1 MSGSG
6 RREKVN
12 WLTKVAVLLAALLLS
27 AGISCGGEEAPST
40 IVVDSTADTDSRDGV
55 LTLREAILL
64 ASGELAVADLDSGEA
79 DNVGKRVGP
88 DSRDTITFD
97 PSAFP
102 ASGGGTISLAAP
114 LPSLS
119 TGSDGIDG
127 SQASVTID
135 GVNQSFECM
144 VIGSN
149 DNAVKGLEIKNCL
162 VGVMIQAGAQGNV
175 IGGSAAGEGNVISA
189 NDEGIVIG
197 GAGADGNVVRGNL
210 IGVDTSGSSPLN
222 NRNGVHIHGEARAN
236 LIGGSNPG
244 DRNIISG
251 NKGVGITIRGSANIV
266 QGNYIGTDASGT
278 VAIPNGMEGI
288 WVAPDARDNII
299 GGSSAQERNVI
310 SGNDLFGLS
319 ISGRGATG
327 NVVKGNYIG
336 VDASGSAALANPH
349 GLVIGDGAQNNVIGG
364 SGHGEGNVISANGTG
379 MLIRGADT
387 SGNAII
393 GNYIGTDASGSQPLG
408 NALGIWILKGPHHN
422 TIGGTGA
429 GEGNVISGN
438 SLYGVHVEGPET
450 VGNTIRGNSI
460 HSNGQ
465 QGIQTTDGGNGQL
478 EPPAI
483 SDVSPVRGSACP
495 KCTVDIYSDS
505 ADEGEV
511 YEGSTVADADGGL
524 IFEGS
529 ASGPNITATATD
541 GDGNT
546 SAFSWPLIA
555 GTR

>member
-1 MSGSG
+1 MSGRG

-12 WLTKVAVLLAALLLS
+12 WLAKVAVLLAALLLS
-27 AGISCGGEEAPST
+27 AGISCGEGEAPSA

-79 DNVGKRVGP
+79 NNVGKRVGP
-88 DSRDTITFD
+88 DSSDTITFD
-97 PSAFP
+97 PSVFP
-102 ASGGGTISLAAP
+102 APGGGTISLAAP

-119 TGSDGIDG
+119 TGHDIIDG
-127 SQASVTID
+127 SQAGVIID
-135 GVNQSFECM
+135 GVNHSLECV
-144 VIGSN
+144 VISSN

-162 VGVMIQAGAQGNV
+162 VGLMIQAGAQGNV
-175 IGGSAAGEGNVISA
+175 IGGSATEEGNVISA

-197 GAGADGNVVRGNL
+197 GAGADGNVVKGNL
-210 IGVDTSGSSPLN
+210 IGVDASGSSPLN
-222 NRNGVHIHGEARAN
+222 NRNGVHIHAEARAN

-251 NKGVGITIRGSANIV
+251 NRGVGITIRGSANLV

-288 WVAPDARDNII
+288 WIAPTGQDNII

-310 SGNDLFGLS
+310 SGNDLFGLN
-319 ISGRGATG
+319 ISGSGATG

-336 VDASGSAALANPH
+336 VDASGSAALGNRH
-349 GLVIGDGAQNNVIGG
+349 GLVISDGPQNNVIGG
-364 SGHGEGNVISANGTG
+364 SAPGEGNVISANGTG
-379 MLIRGADT
+379 VLIRRADT

-393 GNYIGTDASGSQPLG
+393 GNYIGTDASGSQPVG
-408 NALGIWILKGPHHN
+408 NALGIWIFQGAHHN
-422 TIGGTGA
+422 AIGGTGG

-438 SLYGVHVEGPET
+438 SLYGVQVEGPET

-460 HSNGQ
+460 YSNGQ
-465 QGIQTTDGGNGQL
+465 QGIQTTDGGNGEL

-483 SDVSPVRGSACP
+483 SDVGPVSGSACP

-505 ADEGEV
+505 GDEGEV
-511 YEGSTVADADGGL
+511 YEGSTVADGDGGF

-555 GTR
+555 AVR

>member
-1 MSGSG
+1 MSGCG
-6 RREKVN
+6 KTGKVTG
-12 WLTKVAVLLAALLLS
+12 LAKVAVLLAVLVLS

-40 IVVDSTADTDSRDGV
+40 IAVDSTADTDSRDGV

-88 DSRDTITFD
+88 DSRDTIVFD
-97 PSAFP
+97 PSVFP
-102 ASGGGTISLAAP
+102 ASGGTISLAAP

-119 TGSDGIDG
+119 TGSDSIDG

-162 VGVMIQAGAQGNV
+162 VGVMIRPGAQGNV
-175 IGGSAAGEGNVISA
+175 IGGSATEEGNVISA
-189 NDEGIVIG
+189 NDESIVIG
-197 GAGADGNVVRGNL
+197 GAGADGNVVKGNL
-210 IGVDTSGSSPLN
+210 IGVDASGSSPLN
-222 NRNGVHIHGEARAN
+222 NRNGVHIHAEARAN

-251 NKGVGITIRGSANIV
+251 NKGVGITIRGSANLV

-288 WVAPDARDNII
+288 WIAPGAQDNII
-299 GGSSAQERNVI
+299 GGRSVEERNVI

-364 SGHGEGNVISANGTG
+364 PGRGEGNVISANGTG
-379 MLIRGADT
+379 VLIRGADT
-387 SGNAII
+387 SGNTII
-393 GNYIGTDASGSQPLG
+393 GNYIGTDASGGQPLG
-408 NALGIWILKGPHHN
+408 NALGIWMLKGAHQN
-422 TIGGTGA
+422 IIGG

-460 HSNGQ
+460 YSNGRR
-465 QGIQTTDGGNGQL
+465 GIQTTDGGNGEL

-483 SDVSPVRGSACP
+483 SDVNPLRGSACP

-505 ADEGEV
+505 GDEGEV
-511 YEGSTVADADGGL
+511 YEGSTAADGDGGF

-546 SAFSWPLIA
+546 SAFSWPLIPA
-555 GTR
+555 VR

>member
-1 MSGSG
+1 M
-6 RREKVN
+6 N
-12 WLTKVAVLLAALLLS
+12 WLATVTVLLAALTLS
-27 AGISCGGEEAPST
+27 AGISCGGEGAPST
-40 IVVDSTADTDSRDGV
+40 ITVDSTADTDSRDGV

-88 DSRDTITFD
+88 DSSDTITFD
-97 PSAFP
+97 PSVFP
-102 ASGGGTISLAAP
+102 AEGGGIISLAAP
-114 LPSLS
+114 LPSLG
-119 TGSDGIDG
+119 TGSDSIDG

-135 GVNQSFECM
+135 GVNQSFECV
-144 VIGSN
+144 VISSN
-149 DNAVKGLEIKNCL
+149 DNALKGLEIKNCL
-162 VGVMIQAGAQGNV
+162 VGMMIQAGAQGNV
-175 IGGSAAGEGNVISA
+175 IGGSATGEGNVISG

-197 GAGADGNVVRGNL
+197 GAGADGNVVKGNL
-210 IGVDTSGSSPLN
+210 IGVDASGSSPLN
-222 NRNGVHIHGEARAN
+222 NRNGVHIHAEARAN

-288 WVAPDARDNII
+288 WIAPDAQDNII
-299 GGSSAQERNVI
+299 GGSSAEERNVI
-310 SGNDLFGLS
+310 SGNDLFGLN

-336 VDASGSAALANPH
+336 VDASGSAALANGH
-349 GLVIGDGAQNNVIGG
+349 GLVISDGPQNNAIGG
-364 SGHGEGNVISANGTG
+364 SAPGEGNVISGNGTG
-379 MLIRGADT
+379 VLIRRAGT
-387 SGNAII
+387 SGNTII

-408 NALGIWILKGPHHN
+408 NAVGVWLFQGAHHN
-422 TIGGTGA
+422 TVGGTGG
-429 GEGNVISGN
+429 GEGNVISDN
-438 SLYGVHVEGPET
+438 SLYGVQIEGPET

-460 HSNGQ
+460 YSNGQ
-465 QGIQTTDGGNGQL
+465 RGIQTTDGGNGEL

-505 ADEGEV
+505 GDEGKV
-511 YEGSTVADADGGL
+511 YEGSTVADGDGGF
-524 IFEGS
+524 IFESS

>member
-1 MSGSG
+1 MSGRG

-12 WLTKVAVLLAALLLS
+12 WLTKVAVLLAALLLP
-27 AGISCGGEEAPST
+27 AGISCGGEEGPST

-55 LTLREAILL
+55 LSLREAILL

-79 DNVGKRVGP
+79 DNVGKRLGP
-88 DSRDTITFD
+88 DSRDTIVFD
-97 PSAFP
+97 PSVFP
-102 ASGGGTISLAAP
+102 ASGGTISLAAP

-119 TGSDGIDG
+119 TGSDTIDG
-127 SQASVTID
+127 SQAGVTID
-135 GVNQSFECM
+135 GVNQSLECM

-162 VGVMIQAGAQGNV
+162 VGVMIRPGAQGNV
-175 IGGSAAGEGNVISA
+175 IGGSATEEGNVISA

-210 IGVDTSGSSPLN
+210 IGVDASGSSPLT
-222 NRNGVHIHGEARAN
+222 NRNGVHIHAEARAN

-251 NKGVGITIRGSANIV
+251 NKGVGITIRGSANLV

-288 WVAPDARDNII
+288 WIAPGARDNII
-299 GGSSAQERNVI
+299 GGRSVEERNVI

-336 VDASGSAALANPH
+336 VDASGSTALANPH

-364 SGHGEGNVISANGTG
+364 SGRGEGNVISANGTG
-379 MLIRGADT
+379 VLIRGADT
-387 SGNAII
+387 SGNTII
-393 GNYIGTDASGSQPLG
+393 GNYIGTDASGGQPLG
-408 NALGIWILKGPHHN
+408 NALGIWMLKGAHQN
-422 TIGGTGA
+422 IIGGTGG
-429 GEGNVISGN
+429 GEGNVISDN

-460 HSNGQ
+460 YSNGR
-465 QGIQTTDGGNGQL
+465 QGIQTTDGGNGEL

-505 ADEGEV
+505 GDEGEV
-511 YEGSTVADADGGL
+511 YEGSTVADSDGGF
-524 IFEGS
+524 IFESS

-555 GTR
+555 AVR